1 MQLIKKGLVVLRE
14 QTKLWLIAFLVVLL
28 PLTFIISFERLT
40 SAAAANIATLQKS
53 RIAAFHDVLQLL
65 PKEDIETILTR
76 HSDIRRLTILEEV
89 GLDLIIVY
97 DTNIDRIETIET
109 NREPFMSSLI
119 RPGETIL
126 YEQSRNNLEFWQA
139 FRAISGDA
147 RNPTRFIFTEHDF
160 NQLESVLESRLYNA
174 YISLSFIFL
183 FLILLA
189 YWISRQINY
198 ELVSKKLRAEIKE
211 RDVFMQ
217 SMVHELRAPL
227 TAMRGYASLITESN
241 QVLPEEKKYA
251 DRILT
256 STTRLVN
263 LVNDFLEVAKIQASG
278 LTFKKTSIDIVP
290 VIKRS
295 ITDLEGFAKEKQLDL
310 TSNISK
316 TELFIFTD
324 EKRLE
329 QILTNLLS
337 NALKYTKTG
346 CVSVS
351 LIEEV
356 KVVKITVA
364 DTGVGMDVDGQKKL
378 FTPFMR
384 VGSAEQNANITGT
397 GLGMWITKKL
407 VEQLSGTIGIESISG
422 VGTHVIVTLPK
433 N

>member
-1 MQLIKKGLVVLRE
+1 
-14 QTKLWLIAFLVVLL
+14 
-28 PLTFIISFERLT
+28 LTFI
-40 SAAAANIATLQKS
+40 
-53 RIAAFHDVLQLL
+53 
-65 PKEDIETILTR
+65 
-76 HSDIRRLTILEEV
+76 
-89 GLDLIIVY
+89 
-97 DTNIDRIETIET
+97 
-109 NREPFMSSLI
+109 
-119 RPGETIL
+119 
-126 YEQSRNNLEFWQA
+126 
-139 FRAISGDA
+139 
-147 RNPTRFIFTEHDF
+147 FI
-160 NQLESVLESRLYNA
+160 
-174 YISLSFIFL
+174 

-198 ELVSKKLRAEIKE
+198 ELVSKRLQTDIKE

-227 TAMRGYASLITESN
+227 TAMRGYASLITEST
-241 QVLPEEKKYA
+241 QVPPVEKQYA

-278 LTFKKTSIDIVP
+278 LTFKKTSVNIVP
-290 VIKRS
+290 VINRS
-295 ITDLEGFAKEKQLDL
+295 IVDLEGFAKEKQLDL
-310 TSNISK
+310 SSNISK
-316 TELFIFTD
+316 NELFIFTD

-346 CVSVS
+346 RVSISVT
-351 LIEEV
+351 EEV

-378 FTPFMR
+378 FAPFVR